1 MTRLDGYDYDLLIG
15 AVEYTSIRL
24 NHDKEFL
31 NDMEILL
38 DKLKKSLLD
47 ISQQNREFFVW

>member
-38 DKLKKSLLD
+38 DKLKKSRPLLPE
-47 ISQQNREFFVW
+47 RFT